1 MSSRTKRPTNTALLR
16 QEFSFYANDEVLNQ
30 VLKNIAAEGVT
41 IIAFTITKMD
51 MGNVN
56 FVRIVVGTPTS
67 NNSRA
72 NMVVRDVLQSAGIR
86 YHQEEVIQIIVT
98 PSPGVLGSIL
108 QTLYHRVIVFA
119 TYSGVN
125 SIILNVSNIRT
136 ALNLL
141 KQNNII
147 S

>member
-1 MSSRTKRPTNTALLR
+1 MSSTKRPKNTALLR
-16 QEFSFYANDEVLNQ
+16 QEFSFYANDEFLNQ

-41 IIAFTITKMD
+41 LIAFTITKMD

-56 FVRIVVGTPTS
+56 FVRMVVGTPTS
-67 NNSRA
+67 NSSRA

-98 PSPGVLGSIL
+98 PAPGVLSSIL

-125 SIILNVSNIRT
+125 SIILNVSNIKT

-147 S
+147 G